1 MARRQRNR
9 TKAPVRLHPGRLAV
23 LVLGIV
29 AAYFFVSP
37 LRAFF
42 AQQDRYHT
50 AVAALQDAK
59 QENAALKQ
67 QAQLLGTKRYIAQR
81 ARADS
86 LLVPLGTQAF
96 VVKGLPD
103 EDEAAKVTLPD
114 DQPATASV
122 SVLERVED
130 LWRTLFD

>member
-42 AQQDRYHT
+42 AQQDRYQRE
-50 AVAALQDAK
+50 VAAL
-59 QENAALKQ
+59 
-67 QAQLLGTKRYIAQR
+67 AQ
-81 ARADS
+81 ARAQNAELKAELATMGTEAYVVRQARKDFQ
-86 LLVPLGTQAF
+86 LVPAGVQAF
-96 VVKGLPD
+96 VVKGLKPRPAD
-103 EDEAAKVTLPD
+103 GDASSAAPKAPPLSIA
-114 DQPATASV
+114 QRLA
-122 SVLERVED
+122 D
-130 LWRTLFD
+130 LWHTIVD

>member
-42 AQQDRYHT
+42 AQQDRYQRE
-50 AVAALQDAK
+50 VAAL
-59 QENAALKQ
+59 
-67 QAQLLGTKRYIAQR
+67 AQ
-81 ARADS
+81 ARAQNAELKAELATMGTQEYVVRQARKDFQ
-86 LLVPLGTQAF
+86 LVPSGVQAF
-96 VVKGLPD
+96 VVKGLTPGTVG
-103 EDEAAKVTLPD
+103 DEASS
-114 DQPATASV
+114 ASV
-122 SVLERVED
+122 PKTPPLSIAQRLAD
-130 LWRTLFD
+130 LWHTIVN